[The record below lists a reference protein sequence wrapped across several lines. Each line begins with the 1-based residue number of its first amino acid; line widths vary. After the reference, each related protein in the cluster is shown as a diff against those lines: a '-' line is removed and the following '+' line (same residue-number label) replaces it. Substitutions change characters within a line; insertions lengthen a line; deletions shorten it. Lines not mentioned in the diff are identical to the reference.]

1 MEIQEREC
9 LSTHGS
15 AHLTF
20 QFPHAPRELTTK
32 RRNRSSSS
40 SKHEKK
46 RKTVANSMRATSQSC
61 FQLPSQDTL
70 AAFCFLHARHAPCH
84 SHRPLLTPTHH
95 APLPRRQMYSSS
107 VYSHFPLCCW
117 PETIVL
123 LHFINP
129 AEVKPA
135 PQSVNI
141 I

>member
-1 MEIQEREC
+1 VPQHTWQCTLDISISACTPRTHNKAEKQEQQQLETR
-9 LSTHGS
+9 
-15 AHLTF
+15 
-20 QFPHAPRELTTK
+20 
-32 RRNRSSSS
+32 
-40 SKHEKK
+40 KK

-107 VYSHFPLCCW
+107 VYSHFPLCCR

>member
-1 MEIQEREC
+1 VPQHTWQCTLDISISACTPRTHNKAEKQEQQQLETQKKKKNCSQFHAGNVAKLLSITQSGHACC
-9 LSTHGS
+9 LLFFSCPARPLPLPPPTPY
-15 AHLTF
+15 AHS
-20 QFPHAPRELTTK
+20 P
-32 RRNRSSSS
+32 
-40 SKHEKK
+40 
-46 RKTVANSMRATSQSC
+46 
-61 FQLPSQDTL
+61 
-70 AAFCFLHARHAPCH
+70 
-84 SHRPLLTPTHH
+84 RPLL
-95 APLPRRQMYSSS
+95 RRQMYSSS